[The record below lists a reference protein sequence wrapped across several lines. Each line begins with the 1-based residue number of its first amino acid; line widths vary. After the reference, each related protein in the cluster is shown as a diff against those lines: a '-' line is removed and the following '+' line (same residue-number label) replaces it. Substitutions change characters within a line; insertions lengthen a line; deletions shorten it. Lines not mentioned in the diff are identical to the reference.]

1 MTKISKALLLSVAHG
16 MPQQPQF
23 NDQSV
28 SHFCFCPIHICY
40 VKIISAEF
48 TEQLNAVSHLAP
60 AKMVTA
66 L

>member
-28 SHFCFCPIHICY
+28 SHFYLFAIRICN

-48 TEQLNAVSHLAP
+48 IEQLNAVSHLAP